1 MYSYFWCTSRGSSSS
16 SGSSSFFFAR
26 AMRAVLRALAPSL
39 GIVAGFG
46 LTLSSSSSS
55 SSIVGAVGVVGV
67 VVVVVVGVVGAKGVV
82 VAVQLKW

>member
-1 MYSYFWCTSRGSSSS
+1 
-16 SGSSSFFFAR
+16 
-26 AMRAVLRALAPSL
+26 MRAVLRALAPSL

-46 LTLSSSSSS
+46 LTLSSSSSSSS